1 MLYQTINVRNIDCT
15 SIRHILGFN
24 NSDCGKI
31 LGRRSLLWKM
41 LSFDELPNSFDLLS
55 IYSYSFSKARCVLS
69 YLKYANFIN
78 KKRIKT
84 ANKWRAISLNNTRVM
99 WTKSRHSGS
108 IFHSAFQI
116 INNMYLSYQ
125 KHKLVFPNKEWY
137 VWNPDEIETQ
147 YWWNM
152 ANDRMDFV
160 HLINLFYRKQH
171 ETCDI

>member
-1 MLYQTINVRNIDCT
+1 MFIIV
-15 SIRHILGFN
+15 ILA
-24 NSDCGKI
+24 KY

-84 ANKWRAISLNNTRVM
+84 ANKWRAISLNNTCVM
-99 WTKSRHSGS
+99 WIKSRHLGS

-125 KHKLVFPNKEWY
+125 KNINWYFQIKSDMSETQTRLQPNT
-137 VWNPDEIETQ
+137 DEIWQMTEWTLFI
-147 YWWNM
+147 W
-152 ANDRMDFV
+152 
-160 HLINLFYRKQH
+160 LICFIENSMKHAIYNYPRHSIFL
-171 ETCDI
+171 